1 MLQEFYCQISNQ
13 IKLKKQKRII
23 IPASPQVHAAA
34 EGVRPDPERGPGGEG
49 GHAPGGD
56 PVPAPGGGPGAPATP
71 ASGHH
76 PRVGC
81 GGGRWLCCP
90 LLTASLFY
98 KFYTR
103 SEYYGIRIG
112 FFF

>member
-34 EGVRPDPERGPGGEG
+34 EGVRPDPEQGPGGEE

-56 PVPAPGGGPGAPATP
+56 PMPAPGGGPGAPAAP
-71 ASGHH
+71 APGHH

-81 GGGRWLCCP
+81 GGGRWL
-90 LLTASLFY
+90 
-98 KFYTR
+98 
-103 SEYYGIRIG
+103 
-112 FFF
+112 